1 MRISCWFIDRV
12 PVSGNITGRVINA
25 ITGEPIE
32 RAKVYAE
39 HSSGRN
45 SMVAVTNDH
54 GDFLIILVQPG
65 NNTLRAFADEFQITE
80 VENVI
85 VRPNSTEDVGTIELL
100 PIPDFDAFATIS
112 GKVYFRDC
120 ETPMYG
126 VKIYGKFYKTIAYLT
141 DSEGNQ
147 AFPTINAAT
156 VYEDGSYQIGLI
168 PPGDY
173 QLRFRVQDLSKI
185 SYFGETHFDP
195 ATSYVPIT
203 ITQSNAEG
211 FKITDIPDVCLDNL
225 PPHLISLTPS
235 KTTVFP
241 GETITITATAQDP
254 DNDILYYYWSAEDG
268 FLGLGFSNS
277 ITWTA
282 PSTPGTYRI
291 KVVVN
296 DHKGGWESEV
306 VEINVGMAWWA
317 KTYGGSLD
325 DVAIDIVSASDEY
338 IVGGGTISFGIGPIN
353 VWILKINIL
362 GEILW
367 EKAYGNPQF
376 GMGGYYISP
385 SDGGY
390 LVVGEIAENGGNHLF
405 ALKIKN
411 DGSLVWAKRI
421 PRPSGGTLRPIGVY
435 KAPDGGYIIANTL
448 YFLGA
453 LWILKLNQNGGI
465 DWQIKYEDIVP
476 FWGGF
481 LPTSDG
487 GCLLAGYD
495 PLYGTEYVR
504 VKKVDRNFNIQW
516 QKEYIG
522 MPHALGNIQSVE
534 TLEGEYI
541 IHFGAPSFL
550 KLDRNGNPLWHKQFV
565 YSGFEITGIGHRMKR
580 LKNGSFLGIGGLVP
594 SGGGIGEL
602 DLLMINFNSD
612 GEIYFAKRY
621 GGSNFDLLLSIYQT
635 PDEGFL
641 IGGTTNSFGAGN
653 NDIWILKMLPDGT
666 CLPLGEDV
674 EISLSD
680 ISLPDVS
687 DIYTS
692 PVSTSVVPEDID
704 IIITETSAEV
714 HQQAP

>member
-225 PPHLISLTPS
+225 PPTLISVLPS
-235 KTTVFP
+235 KTTVLP
-241 GETITITATAQDP
+241 GETITITATATDP

-296 DHKGGWESEV
+296 DHKGGWDSGV
-306 VEINVGMAWWA
+306 VSLEL
-317 KTYGGSLD
+317 KTWKGVGGSD
-325 DVAIDIVSASDEY
+325 TDQGVSGDTFAGGSFERGKHIASD
-338 IVGGGTISFGIGPIN
+338 S
-353 VWILKINIL
+353 
-362 GEILW
+362 
-367 EKAYGNPQF
+367 
-376 GMGGYYISP
+376 
-385 SDGGY
+385 
-390 LVVGEIAENGGNHLF
+390 
-405 ALKIKN
+405 
-411 DGSLVWAKRI
+411 
-421 PRPSGGTLRPIGVY
+421 
-435 KAPDGGYIIANTL
+435 
-448 YFLGA
+448 
-453 LWILKLNQNGGI
+453 
-465 DWQIKYEDIVP
+465 
-476 FWGGF
+476 
-481 LPTSDG
+481 
-487 GCLLAGYD
+487 
-495 PLYGTEYVR
+495 
-504 VKKVDRNFNIQW
+504 
-516 QKEYIG
+516 
-522 MPHALGNIQSVE
+522 LGNIYVVWTYGWCCVASDRAYLKMWDRINNQWVELGGSASENGVMSHGWQPWVAVGSDNLPVVKGARGVKKWNGSEWVELPPSGAVALGLTAVAMEVDIITNNIYIAWTNPRAPAPPYYPSDIYLKMWNGTEWVELGSSASGNGISNVGGVNWQPSVAARNQKVCVAWE
-534 TLEGEYI
+534 HRDTEYGPGEVYMKCWDGDSWKELGNSATGGGI
-541 IHFGAPSFL
+541 SNTPLQRSEYPWIA
-550 KLDRNGNPLWHKQFV
+550 LDLNGNPLVSWSEVIWVEEIGREVSFV
-565 YSGFEITGIGHRMKR
+565 YLKKWDGNNWVELGGSASGYGIGPGWNFEMVIDSHNNPVISYSADYNDRR
-580 LKNGSFLGIGGLVP
+580 VAYLKKWDGTTWREIAGSSSGYGVSGPSFLYAIFPSLTIDPYGIIWVAFLGK
-594 SGGGIGEL
+594 I
-602 DLLMINFNSD
+602 
-612 GEIYFAKRY
+612 
-621 GGSNFDLLLSIYQT
+621 T
-635 PDEGFL
+635 PEQL
-641 IGGTTNSFGAGN
+641 Q
-653 NDIWILKMLPDGT
+653 
-666 CLPLGEDV
+666 
-674 EISLSD
+674 
-680 ISLPDVS
+680 
-687 DIYTS
+687 DIYVKMD
-692 PVSTSVVPEDID
+692 P
-704 IIITETSAEV
+704 
-714 HQQAP
+714 